1 MKMSLTNFIR
11 DLKIAKNHRKRVRS
25 IAIRSNEE
33 IVRMLDQAR
42 SQHLEAERL
51 SNSDE
56 TIRFKAVA
64 DTLEWLIDGTPA

>member
-1 MKMSLTNFIR
+1 VKTFLTNFIR
-11 DLKIAKNHRKRVRS
+11 DLKIAKNHNKRVRS

-51 SNSDE
+51 EVKDE
-56 TIRFKAVA
+56 TIRWKAIA
-64 DTLEWLIDGTPA
+64 DTLEWLINGEAK